1 AGEKV
6 QAGTLYELYTI
17 SHASGDTYSMKLY
30 FGERTTQILERS
42 RPFIPDEE
50 LIEYNLERLIEESTI
65 YEDEGRY
72 FLSSLYHAEWGIV
85 NSLERMLD
93 GDFEDISEE
102 FFAENISDL
111 EYELGIEYGKSQKEA
126 IKQALES
133 PVFILTGG

>member
-1 AGEKV
+1 
-6 QAGTLYELYTI
+6 
-17 SHASGDTYSMKLY
+17 MKRYL
-30 FGERTTQILERS
+30 GERTTQILERR
-42 RPFIPDEE
+42 RPFIIDEE

-102 FFAENISDL
+102 FFEENISDL
-111 EYELGIEYGKSQKEA
+111 EYELGIEYGKSQKERS
-126 IKQALES
+126 EEHTS
-133 PVFILTGG
+133 